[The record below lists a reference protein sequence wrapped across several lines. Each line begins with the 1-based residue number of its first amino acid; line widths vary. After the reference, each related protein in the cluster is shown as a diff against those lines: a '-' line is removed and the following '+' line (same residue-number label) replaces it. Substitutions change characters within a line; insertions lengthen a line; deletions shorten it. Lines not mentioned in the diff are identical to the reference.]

1 MENLLILGLGQ
12 EVYKMNLEHLVM
24 PERKKRGGGKKL
36 HNGGPYQRTPDVRAL
51 SG

>member
-24 PERKKRGGGKKL
+24 PERKKKGGVKNSIMAGLIKE
-36 HNGGPYQRTPDVRAL
+36 HQM
-51 SG
+51 